1 MTARALLA
9 ALGGPPQLRGALC
22 VGRHQL
28 FDTTGDDPASRHR
41 QEQATAVCRTCPVLV
56 PCARWLD
63 SLPPHQRPLGTVA
76 ARVITTT
83 TGGPR

>member
-9 ALGGPPQLRGALC
+9 ALGGPPRLTGALC

-28 FDTTGDDPASRHR
+28 FDTTGDDPAARQR
-41 QEQATAVCRTCPVLV
+41 QELAITVCRQCPVLV
-56 PCARWLD
+56 PCARWLE
-63 SLPPHQRPLGTVA
+63 STPSHQRPLGIVA